1 MREIKTNQDYL
12 GKTLKLIPTEVI
24 MVYLTL
30 QGLIQPADA
39 KWGLMAAFIVG
50 LAVTPLYLIRALKIK
65 DLNHVI
71 AATASF
77 AIWVYSLGG
86 PFPHFGIYK
95 SWVAS
100 ALLFLWTF
108 SIPWLY
114 KKNGQ
119 SIEKKRNIKK
129 KK

>member
-24 MVYLTL
+24 MVYLAL
-30 QGLIQPADA
+30 QGLIPATDA

-86 PFPHFGIYK
+86 PFPHFGIHK
-95 SWVAS
+95 GWIAS
-100 ALLFLWTF
+100 ALLILWTF
-108 SIPWLY
+108 LIPLF
-114 KKNGQ
+114 
-119 SIEKKRNIKK
+119 
-129 KK
+129 